1 MTQIKKFKR
10 GWIGGKTRLIVSSP
24 FGVWRKL
31 PHYKEKRKHNGI
43 DIAINQGTPIYSPVN
58 GTLKCSFEER
68 GAGLYLTIIS
78 DDVKFFFMHMSK
90 TVISVNGS
98 KVVKEGDLIGYSG
111 GAKGD
116 KNAGGSTGPHL
127 HFESRQ
133 KPYSKSKAF
142 NPVVFFSDTLVDRSG
157 NAYSKEMQSI
167 PLISSQEEYE
177 EQYVEIN
184 RTEIDEETPDI
195 SDENAI
201 EIEET
206 MEKELKTGLA
216 SGIWQITK
224 LLMDGSV
231 ADLRLHDAATSIQ
244 AGSLMSFFN
253 KICQQPFVE
262 FMGDTFGDQYY
273 FIVRKPPFDK
283 EGMLKT
289 LISQGLMK
297 SDNSYVQFG
306 ESIYDISNEDIINT
320 NLSFDSQN
328 VYSWYQ
334 FYPVY
339 EMGATNELK
348 YIIPAVLFPEYAAI
362 YGSRDLSIQSQYR
375 SFNKAYIKDELNEKN
390 KSQQGDAEVR
400 HSIHDLKYII
410 ECNAYNPFTRS
421 GTIQISGNRR
431 IKRGVFIRIHSLN
444 SDSPEIFY
452 VDAVS
457 HDYSVTSAGVN
468 RTTTLSVSHGM
479 VEKYMFEG
487 ESLPKYT
494 DSGKYIEEGISY
506 FNLINF
512 GDYENSKEK
521 ITMDSWMNIISSWK
535 VNIDIFRFFLRK
547 MQFMNIGGQVTVSGT
562 RK

>member
-1 MTQIKKFKR
+1 MTKIKKFKR

-43 DIAINQGTPIYSPVN
+43 DINISQGTPLYAPVS
-58 GTLKCSFEER
+58 GTLKCSFEEK
-68 GAGLYLTIIS
+68 GAGLHLTIVS
-78 DDVKFFFMHMSK
+78 DDIKFFFMHMSK
-90 TVISVNGS
+90 TVVSVNGS

-127 HFESRQ
+127 HFEARQ

-142 NPVVFFSDTLVDRSG
+142 NPIVFFSDTLVDRNG
-157 NAYSKEMQSI
+157 NTYSKETQSI

-184 RTEIDEETPDI
+184 RTEVDEETPDI

-224 LLMDGSV
+224 LLMDGGV

-289 LISQGLMK
+289 LISQGLRK
-297 SDNSYVQFG
+297 SENTYVEFG
-306 ESIYDISNEDIINT
+306 QSIYDINTEDIINT

-339 EMGATNELK
+339 EMGVANELK

-375 SFNKAYIKDELNEKN
+375 SFNKAFIKDELNEKN

-421 GTIQISGNRR
+421 GTIQIAGNRR
-431 IKRGVFIRIHSLN
+431 IKRGVFIRIQAFN

-479 VEKYMFEG
+479 IEKYMFEG
-487 ESLPKYT
+487 EYLPKYT
-494 DSGKYIEEGISY
+494 DSGKYIPEGISY
-506 FNLINF
+506 FNVINF
-512 GDYENSKEK
+512 GDYENSKDK
-521 ITMDSWMNIISSWK
+521 ITMDSWMDIISSWK

-547 MQFMNIGGQVTVSGT
+547 MQFMNISGQAVIKG
-562 RK
+562 

>member
-1 MTQIKKFKR
+1 MTKIKKFKR

-31 PHYKEKRKHNGI
+31 PHYKEKRRHNGI
-43 DIAINQGTPIYSPVN
+43 DINISQGTPLYAPVG
-58 GTLKCSFEER
+58 GTLKCSFEEK
-68 GAGLYLTIIS
+68 GAGLYLTIVS
-78 DDVKFFFMHMSK
+78 DDIKFFFMHMSK
-90 TVISVNGS
+90 TVVSVNGS

-127 HFESRQ
+127 HFEARQ
-133 KPYSKSKAF
+133 KPYGKSKAF
-142 NPVVFFSDTLVDRSG
+142 NPIIFFSDTLIDRNG
-157 NAYSKEMQSI
+157 NAYSKEVQSI

-184 RTEIDEETPDI
+184 RTEVDEETPDI

-289 LISQGLMK
+289 LISQGLRK
-297 SDNSYVQFG
+297 SENTYVEFG
-306 ESIYDISNEDIINT
+306 QSIYDISTEDIINT

-339 EMGATNELK
+339 EMGAANELK

-375 SFNKAYIKDELNEKN
+375 SFNKAFIKDELNEKN

-421 GTIQISGNRR
+421 GTIQIAGNRR
-431 IKRGVFIRIHSLN
+431 IKRGVFIRIQAFN

-479 VEKYMFEG
+479 IEKYMFEG
-487 ESLPKYT
+487 EYLPKYT
-494 DSGKYIEEGISY
+494 DSGKYIPEGISY
-506 FNLINF
+506 FNVINF
-512 GDYENSKEK
+512 GDYENSKDK
-521 ITMDSWMNIISSWK
+521 ITMDSWMDIISSWK

-547 MQFMNIGGQVTVSGT
+547 MQFMNISGQAVIKG
-562 RK
+562 

>member
-1 MTQIKKFKR
+1 MTKIKKFKR

-31 PHYKEKRKHNGI
+31 PYYKEKRKHNGI
-43 DIAINQGTPIYSPVN
+43 DINISQGTPLYAPVS

-68 GAGLYLTIIS
+68 GAGLYLTIVS
-78 DDVKFFFMHMSK
+78 DDIKFFFMHMSK
-90 TVISVNGS
+90 TVVSVNGS

-127 HFESRQ
+127 HFEARQ

-142 NPVVFFSDTLVDRSG
+142 NPIVFFSDTLVDRNG
-157 NAYSKEMQSI
+157 NTYSKEIQSI

-184 RTEIDEETPDI
+184 RTEVDEETPDI

-206 MEKELKTGLA
+206 MKKELKTGLA

-289 LISQGLMK
+289 LISQGLRK
-297 SDNSYVQFG
+297 SENTYVNFG
-306 ESIYDISNEDIINT
+306 QSIYDINNEDIINT

-339 EMGATNELK
+339 EMGAANELK

-375 SFNKAYIKDELNEKN
+375 SFNKAFIKDELNEKN

-421 GTIQISGNRR
+421 GTIQIAGNRR
-431 IKRGVFIRIHSLN
+431 IKRGVFIRIQAFG
-444 SDSPEIFY
+444 SDFPEIFY

-457 HDYSVTSAGVN
+457 HDYSVTSSGVN

-479 VEKYMFEG
+479 IEKYMFEG
-487 ESLPKYT
+487 EYLPKYT
-494 DSGKYIEEGISY
+494 DSGKYVPEGISY
-506 FNLINF
+506 FNIINF
-512 GDYENSKEK
+512 GDYENSKDK

-547 MQFMNIGGQVTVSGT
+547 MQFMNISSQATIVGK
-562 RK
+562 R

>member
-1 MTQIKKFKR
+1 MTKIKKFKR

-24 FGVWRKL
+24 FGIWRKL
-31 PHYKEKRKHNGI
+31 QHYKEKRKHNGI
-43 DIAINQGTPIYSPVN
+43 DIAISQGTPLYAPVSGN
-58 GTLKCSFEER
+58 LKCSFEEK
-68 GAGLYLTIIS
+68 GAGLYLTIVS

-90 TVISVNGS
+90 TVVSVNGS

-127 HFESRQ
+127 HFEARQ
-133 KPYSKSKAF
+133 KPYVKSKAF
-142 NPVVFFSDTLVDRSG
+142 NPIVFFSDTLIDR
-157 NAYSKEMQSI
+157 NRNTYSKETQSI

-184 RTEIDEETPDI
+184 RTEVDEETPDI

-289 LISQGLMK
+289 LISQGLRK
-297 SDNSYVQFG
+297 SENTYVEFG
-306 ESIYDISNEDIINT
+306 QSIYDINDEDIINT

-339 EMGATNELK
+339 EMGVANDLK

-375 SFNKAYIKDELNEKN
+375 SFNKAFIKDELNEKN

-421 GTIQISGNRR
+421 GTIQIAGNRR
-431 IKRGVFIRIHSLN
+431 IKRGVFIRIQAFN

-479 VEKYMFEG
+479 IEKYMFEG
-487 ESLPKYT
+487 EYLPKYT
-494 DSGKYIEEGISY
+494 DSGKYIPEGISY
-506 FNLINF
+506 FNIINF
-512 GDYENSKEK
+512 GDYKNSKDK
-521 ITMDSWMNIISSWK
+521 ITMDSWMDIISSWK

-547 MQFMNIGGQVTVSGT
+547 MQFMNISGQLVVKG
-562 RK
+562 

>member
-1 MTQIKKFKR
+1 MIKGLCFLILNQSRNNDTDKKFKR
-10 GWIGGKTRLIVSSP
+10 GWI
-24 FGVWRKL
+24 
-31 PHYKEKRKHNGI
+31 
-43 DIAINQGTPIYSPVN
+43 
-58 GTLKCSFEER
+58 
-68 GAGLYLTIIS
+68 
-78 DDVKFFFMHMSK
+78 
-90 TVISVNGS
+90 
-98 KVVKEGDLIGYSG
+98 
-111 GAKGD
+111 
-116 KNAGGSTGPHL
+116 
-127 HFESRQ
+127 
-133 KPYSKSKAF
+133 
-142 NPVVFFSDTLVDRSG
+142 
-157 NAYSKEMQSI
+157 
-167 PLISSQEEYE
+167 
-177 EQYVEIN
+177 
-184 RTEIDEETPDI
+184 
-195 SDENAI
+195 
-201 EIEET
+201 EET
-206 MEKELKTGLA
+206 MKKELKTGLA

-231 ADLRLHDAATSIQ
+231 ADLRLHDATTSIQ

-283 EGMLKT
+283 EGMMKT

-339 EMGATNELK
+339 EMGAPNELK
-348 YIIPAVLFPEYAAI
+348 YMIPAVLFPEYAAI

-512 GDYENSKEK
+512 GEYENSKEK
-521 ITMDSWMNIISSWK
+521 ITMDSWTNIISSWK

-547 MQFMNIGGQVTVSGT
+547 MQFINIGGQLTVSGT

>member
-1 MTQIKKFKR
+1 MTKIKKFKR

-43 DIAINQGTPIYSPVN
+43 DINISQGTPLYAPVS
-58 GTLKCSFEER
+58 GTLKCSFEEK
-68 GAGLYLTIIS
+68 GAGLHLTIVS
-78 DDVKFFFMHMSK
+78 DDIKFFFMHMSK
-90 TVISVNGS
+90 TVVSVNGS

-116 KNAGGSTGPHL
+116 KNASGSTGPHL
-127 HFESRQ
+127 HFEARQ

-142 NPVVFFSDTLVDRSG
+142 NPIVFFSDTLVDRNG
-157 NAYSKEMQSI
+157 NTYSKETQSI

-184 RTEIDEETPDI
+184 RTEVDEETPDI

-224 LLMDGSV
+224 LLMDGGV

-289 LISQGLMK
+289 LISQGLRK
-297 SDNSYVQFG
+297 SENTYVEFG
-306 ESIYDISNEDIINT
+306 QSIYDINTEDIINT

-339 EMGATNELK
+339 EMGVANELK

-375 SFNKAYIKDELNEKN
+375 SFNKAFIKDELNEKN

-421 GTIQISGNRR
+421 GTIQIAGNRR
-431 IKRGVFIRIHSLN
+431 IKRGVFIRIQAFN

-479 VEKYMFEG
+479 IEKYMFEG
-487 ESLPKYT
+487 EYLPKYT
-494 DSGKYIEEGISY
+494 DSGKYIPEGISY
-506 FNLINF
+506 FNVINF
-512 GDYENSKEK
+512 GDYENSKDK
-521 ITMDSWMNIISSWK
+521 ITMDSWMDIISSWK

-547 MQFMNIGGQVTVSGT
+547 MQFMNISGQAVIKG
-562 RK
+562 